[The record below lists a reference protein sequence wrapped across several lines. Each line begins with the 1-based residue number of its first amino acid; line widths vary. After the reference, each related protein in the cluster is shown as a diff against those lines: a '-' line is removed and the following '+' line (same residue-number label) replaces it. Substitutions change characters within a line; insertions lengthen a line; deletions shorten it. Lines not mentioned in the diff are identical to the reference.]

1 MRHMYNSDGM
11 IPYAGSPRA
20 SRPWKSSRYRQPG
33 RFSTNLPADT
43 ILAAEVALDQRTH
56 KEKIAD
62 ILAQSKWSNPRMNV
76 EG

>member
-1 MRHMYNSDGM
+1 MRHMYDRDGN
-11 IPYAGSPRA
+11 ITYAGKPRA
-20 SRPWKSSRYRQPG
+20 SRPWKSSRYRRPG
-33 RFSTNLPADT
+33 TVHSNVPEDT
-43 ILAAEVALDQRTH
+43 VKAAEVELDIRTH